1 MLTRS
6 LAILLAPW
14 LPLGALMLP
23 MSAAHRI
30 DGLVAG
36 ALGIVLS
43 AFSLSNDRA
52 RIAAAAVGAWV
63 ALTALVFPSTLLEAT
78 LALSWGALMFAWLA
92 GPFSTRPAV
101 ITSVAP
107 AAAADARDG
116 HLPLAA

>member
-23 MSAAHRI
+23 LSTAHRI

-36 ALGIVLS
+36 TLGTVLS
-43 AFSLSNDRA
+43 AFALSNDRA
-52 RIAAAAVGAWV
+52 RLGGAAVGAWV
-63 ALTALVFPSTLLEAT
+63 ALTALVFPSTLVESM
-78 LALSWGALMFAWLA
+78 LALSWGVLMFAWLA
-92 GPFSTRPAV
+92 GPFSARPQTIRWA
-101 ITSVAP
+101 AP
-107 AAAADARDG
+107 ARAPESGDG